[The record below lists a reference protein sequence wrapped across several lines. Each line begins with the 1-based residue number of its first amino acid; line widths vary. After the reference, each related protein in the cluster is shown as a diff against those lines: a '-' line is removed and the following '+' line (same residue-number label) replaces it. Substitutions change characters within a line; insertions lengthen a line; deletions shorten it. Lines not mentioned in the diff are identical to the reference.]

1 MLRMAF
7 CINPPVVLPM
17 ESACRIAALTELPTG
32 PSSRKR
38 NGGMGKAGSAGIGR
52 VAGVALT
59 NWISEPAAA
68 AGVWLMN

>member
-1 MLRMAF
+1 MAF

-17 ESACRIAALTELPTG
+17 ESACRIAELTELPTG
-32 PSSRKR
+32 PSSRNR
-38 NGGMGKAGSAGIGR
+38 NEGMGKAGSAGGIGR